1 MYRWTPDRIQAAAA
15 RYEHRSDFRAG
26 DRLAYNAAQRWGLLD
41 AVCAHMDRKPHPIDW
56 TPQRILVEALK
67 FDHRGEF
74 KKGALPAY
82 RAAHR
87 LRILDDVCRHMEPLR
102 RRPRHPNQWQVTRER
117 VAPSRGLVES
127 AIEDGTATYS
137 DQWHAAAAKP
147 VRHSTERATAARRSC
162 EAFARNL
169 P

>member
-15 RYEHRSDFRAG
+15 HFEHRSDFRTH

-41 AVCAHMDRKPHPIDW
+41 VVCAHMDRKPHPIDW
-56 TPQRILVEALK
+56 TPERILVEALK

-74 KKGALPAY
+74 KKGALSAY

-87 LRILDDVCRHMEPLR
+87 LGILDDVCRHMEPLR
-102 RRPRHPNQWQVTRER
+102 RKKRRSGGWQATQER
-117 VAPSRGLVES
+117 VTPSRESIASGFALLGGL
-127 AIEDGTATYS
+127 GYS

-147 VRHSTERATAARRSC
+147 VRQSTERATAARRS
-162 EAFARNL
+162 
-169 P
+169 